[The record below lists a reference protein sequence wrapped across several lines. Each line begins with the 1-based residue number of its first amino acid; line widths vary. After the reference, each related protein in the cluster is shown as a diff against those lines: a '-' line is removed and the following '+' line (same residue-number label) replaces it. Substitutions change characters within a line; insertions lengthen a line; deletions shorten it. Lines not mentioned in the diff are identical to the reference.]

1 MRAAVNLIAGL
12 IFGLG
17 LLISGMANPAKVQ
30 NFLDLAGTFDPSL
43 ILVMFGAVVATLIG
57 YGFVLRRPRPLL
69 AERFLVPTLKDIDG
83 RLVIGAGLFGIGW
96 GLSGFCPGPAI
107 TSLPLGK
114 GHVHFRARDACRH
127 RPRATSH
134 PRQACLLGASF
145 RQLPVSK
152 PARAVT
158 KLADVR
164 AALV

>member
-1 MRAAVNLIAGL
+1 MRTAGNFIAGL

-43 ILVMFGAVVATLIG
+43 ILVMFGAVVVTFIG
-57 YGFVLRRPRPLL
+57 YRFVLRRPTPLA

-107 TSLPLGK
+107 TSLPLL
-114 GHVHFRARDACRH
+114 ARGTLIFLLAMVVGIGLSRLL
-127 RPRATSH
+127 T
-134 PRQACLLGASF
+134 QAS
-145 RQLPVSK
+145 LPVGRVM
-152 PARAVT
+152 PAASSE
-158 KLADVR
+158 D
-164 AALV
+164 